1 MTWAISEKQ
10 DQTLQWTVQWMV
22 QWKGSSLALSQGH
35 TLAMEILAASHSEL
49 GPLNS

>member
-10 DQTLQWTVQWMV
+10 DQTLQWTV